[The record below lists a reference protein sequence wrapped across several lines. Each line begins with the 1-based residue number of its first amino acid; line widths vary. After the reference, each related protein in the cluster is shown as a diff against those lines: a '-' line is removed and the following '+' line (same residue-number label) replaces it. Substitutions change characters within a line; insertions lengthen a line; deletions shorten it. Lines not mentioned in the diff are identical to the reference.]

1 MARRVDLSRWLAA
14 WPNVKIPVIG
24 HEIRTLRTPFG
35 EHTRVRLREIL
46 LACVADGASVG
57 FLEPL
62 DGAQAE
68 AYWHEVETAVSNGLC
83 VLFANADLTGTVQLD
98 LDTMGNQPHRA
109 TVSKLLV
116 DPSARRQGLGVA
128 LMRALEERAR
138 ADGRWLLT
146 LDTATDAADRLYRGL
161 GWSAAGAIPDYAMNP
176 DASLTET
183 RLYYKR
189 LR

>member
-1 MARRVDLSRWLAA
+1 VSNARDIHPLQA
-14 WPNVKIPVIG
+14 
-24 HEIRTLRTPFG
+24 PFD
-35 EHTRVRLREIL
+35 ERTRVRLREIL
-46 LACVADGASVG
+46 LACVEDGASIG
-57 FLEPL
+57 FLDSL
-62 DGAQAE
+62 DAAQAD
-68 AYWHEVETAVSNGLC
+68 AYWRKVETAVSDGLC
-83 VLFANADLTGTVQLD
+83 VLFADAALTGTVQLD

-128 LMRALEERAR
+128 LMRALEGRALT
-138 ADGRWLLT
+138 DGRWLLT

>member
-1 MARRVDLSRWLAA
+1 M
-14 WPNVKIPVIG
+14 
-24 HEIRTLRTPFG
+24 TPFG
-35 EHTRVRLREIL
+35 ERARTRLREIL

-57 FLEPL
+57 FLKSL
-62 DGAQAE
+62 DEAQAD
-68 AYWHEVETAVSNGLC
+68 AYWRKVETAVSDGRCL
-83 VLFANADLTGTVQLD
+83 LFADAGLTGTVQLD
-98 LDTMGNQPHRA
+98 LDTMENQPHRA

-116 DPSARRQGLGVA
+116 DPSARLQGLGVA
-128 LMRALEERAR
+128 LMGALEAHAR
-138 ADGRWLLT
+138 TDGRWLLT
-146 LDTATDAADRLYRGL
+146 LDTATDAADRLYWRL